1 MNCAQPGCT
10 GLIVDGYCDVCGMAP
25 PRPDAAAP
33 PPRPDAAD
41 ASPGPDAVAAAARPA
56 PSGLTLTSVGTTARP
71 TTARSRTSVRGRLG
85 AGLVE
90 IPPVPYRDP
99 AHAVLG
105 EAAVV
110 PESRRFCA
118 GCDEPVGRGRDGAP
132 GRTSGFCRKCG
143 TPFSF
148 EPKLRAGELVAGQY
162 EVVGCIAHGGMGWI
176 YLARDRNVSDRWVVL
191 KGLLNSG
198 DGDAMAAALAERRF
212 LAEVEH
218 PNIVKIFNFVEHE
231 SSGYIVME
239 YVGGRSLKQILAA
252 RREDNGGEADPLPPT
267 QAIAY
272 MLEVLPALGYLH
284 QLGLLF
290 CDFKID
296 NVIQTQHS
304 LKLIDLGGVYR
315 LDDPSSAVFGTVG
328 YQAPEI
334 ATVGPSVASDLFTVA
349 RTLAV
354 LCLDFRGYQSTYRF
368 TLPALEDAPLLAR
381 YDSLYRFLL
390 TGTATDPDE
399 RFQSAEEMADQL
411 YGVLR
416 ELVSDQSGH
425 PAPAPSNQFGGP
437 LRGAHERSEWR
448 ALPRPQVDT
457 DDPAAG
463 YLATI
468 TTADPQQ
475 TIAQLNAAP
484 ERTVEVELRHIGA
497 LIELGDSSA
506 VDEALDAIEAS
517 DRWEWRARWYRGL
530 AALAMGRP
538 AEARSSFAAVYHL
551 LPGELAPK
559 LALGMACENDEQ
571 FAPAAG
577 WYDIVSRT
585 DPAFTA
591 ATFGLARCRLEVGD
605 RAGALAAYD
614 RVPDSSSAYLE
625 AQTARIHRLVTHP
638 YAANGSGNGAAGD
651 GAGGNLATDEL
662 LTAGAILAALP
673 IRGGER
679 TRLEAELLE
688 AALALVQRG
697 STFGDEQAS
706 LLGYRLLERDLRLGV
721 ERSYRELARWAAT
734 SSERIQ
740 LVDRANQVRP
750 RTWT

>member
-1 MNCAQPGCT
+1 M
-10 GLIVDGYCDVCGMAP
+10 
-25 PRPDAAAP
+25 RPDDLDHRP
-33 PPRPDAAD
+33 P
-41 ASPGPDAVAAAARPA
+41 
-56 PSGLTLTSVGTTARP
+56 TN
-71 TTARSRTSVRGRLG
+71 RSRTSRGGRLG

-90 IPPVPYRDP
+90 IPPAPYRDP
-99 AHAVLG
+99 AEAVLEPG
-105 EAAVV
+105 AAVV
-110 PESRRFCA
+110 PENRRFCA
-118 GCDEPVGRGRDGAP
+118 NCAEPVGRGRDGAP
-132 GRTSGFCRKCG
+132 GRTAGFCRKCG

-162 EVVGCIAHGGMGWI
+162 EVAGCIAHGGMGWI

-191 KGLLNSG
+191 KGLLNAG

-218 PNIVKIFNFVEHE
+218 PNIVKIFNFVQHE

-252 RREDNGGEADPLPPT
+252 RREARGGESDPLPPAP
-267 QAIAY
+267 AIAY
-272 MLEVLPALGYLH
+272 MLEILPALGYLH

-296 NVIQTQHS
+296 NVIQTQHA

-315 LDDPSSAVFGTVG
+315 LDDPSPAVFGTPG
-328 YQAPEI
+328 YEAPEI
-334 ATVGPSVASDLFTVA
+334 ASAGPSVASDLFTVA

-354 LCLDFRGYQSTYRF
+354 LCLDFRGYQGTHRF
-368 TLPALEDAPLLAR
+368 TLPPLEDVPLFAR

-390 TGTATDPDE
+390 IGTAADPAE

-416 ELVSDQSGH
+416 EIVADQEGH
-425 PAPAPSNQFGGP
+425 PAPAPSNQFGGA
-437 LRGAHERSEWR
+437 LRGAHDRPEWR
-448 ALPRPQVDT
+448 ALPHPQVDG

-463 YLATI
+463 FLATI
-468 TTADPQQ
+468 TTDDPRQ
-475 TIAQLNAAP
+475 TIVQLNGAP
-484 ERTVEVELRHIGA
+484 EQTVETELRYVAA
-497 LIELGDSSA
+497 LIELGDWTT
-506 VDEALDAIEAS
+506 VDLTLDGIEAP
-517 DRWEWRARWYRGL
+517 DRSEWRARWYRGL
-530 AALAMGRP
+530 AALAMGRA
-538 AEARSSFAAVYHL
+538 AEARTSFAAVYHQ

-559 LALGMACENDEQ
+559 LALGMASESDGRYAE
-571 FAPAAG
+571 AAG

-591 ATFGLARCRLEVGD
+591 ATFGLARSRLADGD

-625 AQTARIHRLVTHP
+625 AQTARIHRLASHD
-638 YAANGSGNGAAGD
+638 YAANGAQGSGGGGA
-651 GAGGNLATDEL
+651 DEL
-662 LTAGAILAALP
+662 IAAGAILASLP

-679 TRLEAELLE
+679 ARLEAELLE
-688 AALALVQRG
+688 AALALVRRG
-697 STFGDEQAS
+697 STSANGSEDN
-706 LLGYRLLERDLRLGV
+706 LLGHRLQERELRRGV
-721 ERSYRELARWAAT
+721 ERAYRELARSAA
-734 SSERIQ
+734 SSAERIQ

-750 RTWT
+750 RTWI

>member
-1 MNCAQPGCT
+1 MNCVRPGCT
-10 GLIVDGYCDVCGMAP
+10 GVIVDGYCDLCGMAP
-25 PRPDAAAP
+25 SPAAP
-33 PPRPDAAD
+33 TPEPTR
-41 ASPGPDAVAAAARPA
+41 SPTPELGPSSA
-56 PSGLTLTSVGTTARP
+56 LTLASVGTAGRP
-71 TTARSRTSVRGRLG
+71 TTARTRTSGRARLG

-90 IPPVPYRDP
+90 IPPVPFRDP
-99 AHAVLG
+99 ADAVL
-105 EAAVV
+105 EPSAALV

-118 GCDEPVGRGRDGAP
+118 HCDEPVGRGRDGAP
-132 GRTSGFCRKCG
+132 GRTAGFCRKCG
-143 TPFSF
+143 APFSF
-148 EPKLRAGELVAGQY
+148 EPMLRAGELVAGQY
-162 EVVGCIAHGGMGWI
+162 EVAGCIAHGGMGWV

-191 KGLLNSG
+191 KGLLNAG

-218 PNIVKIFNFVEHE
+218 PNIVKIFNFVQHE

-252 RREDNGGEADPLPPT
+252 RRQDNGGEPDPLPPT

-272 MLEVLPALGYLH
+272 MLDVLPALGYLH

-315 LDDPSSAVFGTVG
+315 LDDPSSSVFGTVG

-334 ATVGPSVASDLFTVA
+334 ASAAPSVASDLFTVA

-368 TLPALEDAPLLAR
+368 TLPPQEDVPLLAR
-381 YDSLYRFLL
+381 YDSLYQFLL
-390 TGTATDPDE
+390 AGTAADPDE

-416 ELVSDQSGH
+416 EIVSDEQGH

-437 LRGAHERSEWR
+437 LRGGHERPEWR
-448 ALPRPQVDT
+448 ALPHPQVDS

-484 ERTVEVELRHIGA
+484 ERTVEVELRHVAA
-497 LIELGDSSA
+497 LIELGDWSA
-506 VDEALDAIEAS
+506 VDETLEAIEAS
-517 DRWEWRARWYRGL
+517 NRWEWRARWYRGL

-538 AEARSSFAAVYHL
+538 DEARTSFAAVYHL

-559 LALGMACENDEQ
+559 LALGMACECDEQ
-571 FAPAAG
+571 FAQAAG

-591 ATFGLARCRLEVGD
+591 ATFGLARCRLESGD
-605 RAGALAAYD
+605 RAGALAAYA

-625 AQTARIHRLVTHP
+625 AQTARIHRL
-638 YAANGSGNGAAGD
+638 AAREDATNGAG
-651 GAGGNLATDEL
+651 ATDEL
-662 LTAGAILAALP
+662 LTAGAILASLP

-679 TRLEAELLE
+679 ARLEAEVLE
-688 AALALVQRG
+688 AALGLVQRG
-697 STFGDEQAS
+697 SISGDGNN
-706 LLGYRLLERDLRLGV
+706 LLGCRLLERDLRLGV
-721 ERSYRELARWAAT
+721 ERSYRELARWAA
-734 SSERIQ
+734 SSAERIQ

>member
-1 MNCAQPGCT
+1 MNCARPGCT
-10 GLIVDGYCDVCGMAP
+10 GQIVDGYCDVCGMAP
-25 PRPDAAAP
+25 ARPAAAP
-33 PPRPDAAD
+33 ATPPSSALTIA
-41 ASPGPDAVAAAARPA
+41 
-56 PSGLTLTSVGTTARP
+56 TLTTSRRSATGRTRTTG
-71 TTARSRTSVRGRLG
+71 RGRLG

-90 IPPVPYRDP
+90 IPPVPFRDP
-99 AHAVLG
+99 ADAILEPSV
-105 EAAVV
+105 AVV

-118 GCDEPVGRGRDGAP
+118 RCDEPVGRGRDGDP
-132 GRTSGFCRKCG
+132 GRTAGFCRKCG
-143 TPFSF
+143 TAFSF
-148 EPKLRAGELVAGQY
+148 EPKLRPGELVAGQY
-162 EVVGCIAHGGMGWI
+162 EVAGPIAHGGMGWV

-191 KGLLNSG
+191 KGLLNAG
-198 DGDAMAAALAERRF
+198 DSDAMAAALAERRF

-218 PNIVKIFNFVEHE
+218 PNIVKIFNFVQHE

-252 RREDNGGEADPLPPT
+252 RREDNGDQPDPLAPA

-315 LDDPSSAVFGTVG
+315 LDDPTSSVFGTVG

-334 ATVGPSVASDLFTVA
+334 ASAGPSFASDLFTVA

-368 TLPALEDAPLLAR
+368 TLPPQEDVPVLAR
-381 YDSLYRFLL
+381 YDSLYRLL
-390 TGTATDPDE
+390 LAGMAPNPE
-399 RFQSAEEMADQL
+399 HRFQSAEEMADQL

-416 ELVSDQSGH
+416 EVVADQEGR
-425 PAPAPSNQFGGP
+425 PAPAPSNQFSGPFRGG
-437 LRGAHERSEWR
+437 HEHADWR
-448 ALPRPQVDT
+448 ALPRPQVDS

-468 TTADPQQ
+468 TTGDPRQ

-484 ERTVEVELRHIGA
+484 ERTVEVELRHAGA
-497 LIELGDSSA
+497 LLELGDRTA
-506 VDEALDAIEAS
+506 VDRMLREIEAANQ
-517 DRWEWRARWYRGL
+517 WEWRATWYRGL
-530 AALAMGRP
+530 ADLATDRP
-538 AEARSSFAAVYHL
+538 VEAGVSFTSVYHM

-559 LALGMACENDEQ
+559 LALGMACELQER
-571 FAPAAG
+571 FADAAR

-591 ATFGLARCRLEVGD
+591 ATFGLARCLLRESD
-605 RAGALAAYD
+605 RSGALAAYD
-614 RVPDSSSAYLE
+614 RVPESASAYVQ
-625 AQTARIHRLVTHP
+625 AQTARIHTLATH
-638 YAANGSGNGAAGD
+638 D
-651 GAGGNLATDEL
+651 GAGSGAADEL
-662 LTAGAILAALP
+662 LVAGAALEALP
-673 IRGGER
+673 VRGEQR
-679 TRLEAELLE
+679 ARLQAELLE
-688 AALALVQRG
+688 AALALVQGGGAFDDGR
-697 STFGDEQAS
+697 DS
-706 LLGYRLLERDLRLGV
+706 LLGHRFVERDLRFGV
-721 ERSYRELARWAAT
+721 ERSYRELARWAGDSA
-734 SSERIQ
+734 ERIQ

>member
-1 MNCAQPGCT
+1 MNCVRPGCT
-10 GLIVDGYCDVCGMAP
+10 GVIVDGYCDLCGMAP
-25 PRPDAAAP
+25 SPAAP
-33 PPRPDAAD
+33 TPEPTR
-41 ASPGPDAVAAAARPA
+41 SPTPELGPSSA
-56 PSGLTLTSVGTTARP
+56 LTLASVGTAGRP
-71 TTARSRTSVRGRLG
+71 TTARTRTSGRARLG

-90 IPPVPYRDP
+90 IPPVPFRDP
-99 AHAVLG
+99 ADAVL
-105 EAAVV
+105 EPSAALV

-118 GCDEPVGRGRDGAP
+118 HCDEPVGRGRDGAP
-132 GRTSGFCRKCG
+132 GRTAGFCRKCG
-143 TPFSF
+143 APFSF
-148 EPKLRAGELVAGQY
+148 EPMLRAGELVAGQY
-162 EVVGCIAHGGMGWI
+162 EVAGCIAHGGMGWV

-191 KGLLNSG
+191 KGLLNAG

-218 PNIVKIFNFVEHE
+218 PNIVKIFNFVQHE

-252 RREDNGGEADPLPPT
+252 RRQDNGGEPDPLPPT

-315 LDDPSSAVFGTVG
+315 LDDPSSSVFGTVG

-334 ATVGPSVASDLFTVA
+334 ASAAPSVASDLFTVA

-368 TLPALEDAPLLAR
+368 TLPPQEDVPLLAR
-381 YDSLYRFLL
+381 YDSLYQFLL
-390 TGTATDPDE
+390 AGTAADPDE

-416 ELVSDQSGH
+416 EIVSDEQGH

-437 LRGAHERSEWR
+437 LRGGHQRPEWR
-448 ALPRPQVDT
+448 ALPHPQVDS

-484 ERTVEVELRHIGA
+484 ERTVEVELRHVAA
-497 LIELGDSSA
+497 LIELGDWSA
-506 VDEALDAIEAS
+506 VDETLEAIEAS
-517 DRWEWRARWYRGL
+517 NRWEWRARWYRGL

-538 AEARSSFAAVYHL
+538 DEARTSFAAVYHL

-559 LALGMACENDEQ
+559 LALGMACECDEQ
-571 FAPAAG
+571 FAQAAG

-591 ATFGLARCRLEVGD
+591 ATFGLARCRLESGD
-605 RAGALAAYD
+605 RAGALAAYA

-625 AQTARIHRLVTHP
+625 AQTARIHRL
-638 YAANGSGNGAAGD
+638 AAREDATNGAG
-651 GAGGNLATDEL
+651 ATDEL
-662 LTAGAILAALP
+662 LTAGAILASLP
-673 IRGGER
+673 LRGGER
-679 TRLEAELLE
+679 ARLEAEVLE
-688 AALALVQRG
+688 AALGLVQRG
-697 STFGDEQAS
+697 SISGDGNN
-706 LLGYRLLERDLRLGV
+706 LLGCRLLERDLRLGV
-721 ERSYRELARWAAT
+721 ERSYRELARWAA
-734 SSERIQ
+734 SSAERIQ

>member
-1 MNCAQPGCT
+1 MNCGRPGCS
-10 GLIVDGYCDVCGMAP
+10 GQIVDGYCDLCGMAP
-25 PRPDAAAP
+25 AR
-33 PPRPDAAD
+33 
-41 ASPGPDAVAAAARPA
+41 SPGPAEQAPA
-56 PSGLTLTSVGTTARP
+56 PPVATHLPQSSSLTLATPTTGRRP
-71 TTARSRTSVRGRLG
+71 TTARTRTSGRGRLG

-99 AHAVLG
+99 ADAVLG

-118 GCDEPVGRGRDGAP
+118 RCDDPVGRGRDGAP
-132 GRTSGFCRKCG
+132 GRTTGFCRKCG
-143 TPFSF
+143 TAFSF
-148 EPKLRAGELVAGQY
+148 EPKLRAGDLVAGQY
-162 EVVGCIAHGGMGWI
+162 EVVGPIAHGGMGWV

-191 KGLLNSG
+191 KGLLNAG
-198 DGDAMAAALAERRF
+198 DSDAMAAALAERRF

-218 PNIVKIFNFVEHE
+218 PNIVKIFNFVQHE

-252 RREDNGGEADPLPPT
+252 RRDDNGGQPDPLPPT

-272 MLEVLPALGYLH
+272 VLEILPALGYLH

-315 LDDPSSAVFGTVG
+315 MDDPTSAVFGTVG

-334 ATVGPSVASDLFTVA
+334 ATAGPSVASDLFTVA

-354 LCLDFRGYQSTYRF
+354 LCFDFRGYQSTYRF
-368 TLPALEDAPLLAR
+368 TLPPLEDAPLLER

-390 TGTATDPDE
+390 TGTAPDPLE

-416 ELVSDQSGH
+416 ELVSDQEGH
-425 PAPAPSNQFGGP
+425 PAPAPSSQFGGP
-437 LRGAHERSEWR
+437 LRGGHERPEWR
-448 ALPRPQVDT
+448 ALPHPQVDT

-475 TIAQLNAAP
+475 TIVQLNAAP
-484 ERTVEVELRHIGA
+484 ERTIEVELRHAAA
-497 LIELGDSSA
+497 LIELGDWTA
-506 VDEALDAIEAS
+506 VEEILDQIEAA
-517 DRWEWRARWYRGL
+517 DPWEWRARWYRGL
-530 AALAMGRP
+530 TALASGRP
-538 AEARSSFAAVYHL
+538 AEAGRSFAAVYHL

-559 LALGMACENDEQ
+559 LALGMASESEQRLDE
-571 FAPAAG
+571 AAG

-585 DPAFTA
+585 DPGFTA
-591 ATFGLARCRLEVGD
+591 AAFGLARCRLESAD
-605 RAGALAAYD
+605 RAGALAAYE

-625 AQTARIHRLVTHP
+625 AQTARIHTLASH
-638 YAANGSGNGAAGD
+638 GEGGNGAV
-651 GAGGNLATDEL
+651 DEL
-662 LTAGAILAALP
+662 LLAGSSLALLP
-673 IRGGER
+673 VRGEQR
-679 TRLEAELLE
+679 ARLEAELLE
-688 AALALVQRG
+688 AALALVQYG
-697 STFGDEQAS
+697 SVLDDGRES
-706 LLGYRLLERDLRLGV
+706 LLGFRLQERDLRFGV
-721 ERSYRELARWAAT
+721 ERSYRELARWAA
-734 SSERIQ
+734 SSAERIQ

>member
-1 MNCAQPGCT
+1 MT
-10 GLIVDGYCDVCGMAP
+10 G
-25 PRPDAAAP
+25 
-33 PPRPDAAD
+33 
-41 ASPGPDAVAAAARPA
+41 AARTI
-56 PSGLTLTSVGTTARP
+56 G
-71 TTARSRTSVRGRLG
+71 RGRLG

-90 IPPVPYRDP
+90 IDPVPYRDP
-99 AHAVLG
+99 ADAVL
-105 EAAVV
+105 ELSAAVV
-110 PESRRFCA
+110 PESRRFCPQ
-118 GCDEPVGRGRDGAP
+118 CDEPVGRGRDGAP
-132 GRTSGFCRKCG
+132 GRTAGFCRKCG

-162 EVVGCIAHGGMGWI
+162 EVAGCIAHGGMGWI

-191 KGLLNSG
+191 KGLLNAG

-218 PNIVKIFNFVEHE
+218 PNIVKIFNFVRHE
-231 SSGYIVME
+231 SAGYIVME
-239 YVGGRSLKQILAA
+239 YVGGRSLKQILTA
-252 RREDNGGEADPLPPT
+252 RREDNGGEPDPLPPT
-267 QAIAY
+267 KAIAY

-296 NVIQTQHS
+296 NVIQTEHS

-315 LDDPSSAVFGTVG
+315 LDDPSSAVFGTAG
-328 YQAPEI
+328 YQAPELVS
-334 ATVGPSVASDLFTVA
+334 AGPSVASDLFTVA

-354 LCLDFRGYQSTYRF
+354 LCLDFRGYQSNYRF
-368 TLPALEDAPLLAR
+368 TLPPLEDVPLFTR

-390 TGTATDPDE
+390 TGTAADPDE
-399 RFQSAEEMADQL
+399 RYQSAEEMADQL

-416 ELVSDQSGH
+416 ELVSDQEGH
-425 PAPAPSNQFGGP
+425 PAPAPSSQFGGP
-437 LRGAHERSEWR
+437 LRSAHERPDWR
-448 ALPRPQVDT
+448 ALPRPQVDS

-463 YLATI
+463 YVATI

-484 ERTVEVELRHIGA
+484 ERTVEVELRHAGA
-497 LIELGDSSA
+497 LIELGEWGA
-506 VDEALDAIEAS
+506 VDQALDAIEAS

-530 AALAMGRP
+530 AALAMERP
-538 AEARSSFAAVYHL
+538 AEARASFATVYHL

-559 LALGMACENDEQ
+559 LALGMACEGEAL
-571 FAPAAG
+571 FAQAAG

-591 ATFGLARCRLEVGD
+591 ATFGLARSRLEVGD

-625 AQTARIHRLVTHP
+625 AQTARIHRLASHD
-638 YAANGSGNGAAGD
+638 AARNGA
-651 GAGGNLATDEL
+651 GNLATDEL
-662 LTAGAILAALP
+662 LAAGEILASLP

-679 TRLEAELLE
+679 ARLEAELLE

-697 STFGDEQAS
+697 PIVGDGRRN
-706 LLGYRLLERDLRLGV
+706 LLGCRLRERELRLGV
-721 ERSYRELARWAAT
+721 ERSYRELARWAA
-734 SSERIQ
+734 SSTERIR

>member
-10 GLIVDGYCDVCGMAP
+10 GLIVDGYCDLCGMAP
-25 PRPDAAAP
+25 PRAGATATPPQANATPPQANAAP
-33 PPRPDAAD
+33 AQ
-41 ASPGPDAVAAAARPA
+41 AV
-56 PSGLTLTSVGTTARP
+56 PSSLTLASFGTAQRATTAR
-71 TTARSRTSVRGRLG
+71 TRASGRGRLG

-99 AHAVLG
+99 ADAVLG

-118 GCDEPVGRGRDGAP
+118 NCDEPIGRGRDGAP
-132 GRTSGFCRKCG
+132 GRTAGFCRKCG
-143 TPFSF
+143 APFSF

-162 EVVGCIAHGGMGWI
+162 EVAGCIAHGGMGWV

-218 PNIVKIFNFVEHE
+218 PNIVTIFNFVQHE

-252 RREDNGGEADPLPPT
+252 RREDNGGEPDPLPPN

-272 MLEVLPALGYLH
+272 VLEVLPALGYLH

-315 LDDPSSAVFGTVG
+315 MDDPSSAVFGTVG

-334 ATVGPSVASDLFTVA
+334 ASAGPSVASDLFTVA

-354 LCLDFRGYQSTYRF
+354 LSLDFRGYQSTYRF
-368 TLPALEDAPLLAR
+368 TLPALDEVPLFMR
-381 YDSLYRFLL
+381 YDSLYQLL
-390 TGTATDPDE
+390 RTGTADDPDE

-416 ELVSDQSGH
+416 EIVSDQSGH

-437 LRGAHERSEWR
+437 LRGGHERPEWR
-448 ALPRPQVDT
+448 ALPRPQADS
-457 DDPAAG
+457 DDAAAG

-468 TTADPQQ
+468 TTEDPQQ

-484 ERTVEVELRHIGA
+484 ERTVEVELRHTAA
-497 LIELGDSSA
+497 LIELGDWSA
-506 VDEALDAIEAS
+506 VGEGLDAIEAS

-530 AALAMGRP
+530 AALAMGRS
-538 AEARSSFAAVYHL
+538 AEARTSFAAVYRL

-559 LALGMACENDEQ
+559 LALGMACEGDEQ
-571 FAPAAG
+571 FAQAAG

-585 DPAFTA
+585 EPAFTA
-591 ATFGLARCRLEVGD
+591 ATFGLARCRWEAGD

-625 AQTARIHRLVTHP
+625 AQTARIHRLATHR
-638 YAANGSGNGAAGD
+638 GTGNGTG
-651 GAGGNLATDEL
+651 DEL
-662 LTAGAILAALP
+662 LGAGAILTSLP

-679 TRLEAELLE
+679 ARLEAELLE
-688 AALALVQRG
+688 AALALVQSG
-697 STFGDEQAS
+697 SSFGEASDS
-706 LLGYRLLERDLRLGV
+706 LLGCRLRERELRLGV
-721 ERSYRELARWAAT
+721 ERSYRELARWAA
-734 SSERIQ
+734 SSRERVQ
-740 LVDRANQVRP
+740 LVDRANQIRP
-750 RTWT
+750 RTWI